1 MQLEAHPMSQAS
13 KTSAPSNELRHSRRM
28 LVIQPWR
35 WFTLMVGLFLAIA
48 ALSVNAL
55 DPAFVQ
61 PSSYA
66 LVQSYWSSSSPFWSR

>member
-1 MQLEAHPMSQAS
+1 
-13 KTSAPSNELRHSRRM
+13 M